1 MSLSI
6 LSRFAEIRGTVVQ
19 LKNGEMVS
27 HSKNIHIY
35 SLSLSLKLSSSFIS
49 LWHFFNPTSS
59 LAISLFLWHN
69 ISALR
74 KVSTDFKSYRM
85 AETNAE

>member
-49 LWHFFNPTSS
+49 L
-59 LAISLFLWHN
+59 
-69 ISALR
+69 
-74 KVSTDFKSYRM
+74 
-85 AETNAE
+85 